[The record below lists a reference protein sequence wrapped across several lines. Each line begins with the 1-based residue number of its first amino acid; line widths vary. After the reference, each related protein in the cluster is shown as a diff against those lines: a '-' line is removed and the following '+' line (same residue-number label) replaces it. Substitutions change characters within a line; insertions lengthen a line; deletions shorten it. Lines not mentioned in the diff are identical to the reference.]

1 MMSARPVQSGRR
13 YAGSFV
19 VTGTGRA
26 TTMSD
31 SARALLVAGI
41 ALAIIL
47 TRLAL
52 AAVRA
57 DPSSA
62 ARLVA
67 ELRLAQFAA
76 MMLMLSAGAY
86 IGFALAQEWTT
97 GSGLDVALAVGFLAL
112 ASIAVTRDPRLA
124 LTLLALAF
132 AGHAGVDLLH
142 GAGMLPPESMPPW
155 YATACAVYDVGV
167 AGVCYF
173 PIVYR

>member
-1 MMSARPVQSGRR
+1 MDARPCGAGRR
-13 YAGSFV
+13 HASGFV
-19 VTGTGRA
+19 ITDPVVS
-26 TTMSD
+26 TTMTD
-31 SARALLVAGI
+31 SARALLVAGA

-47 TRLAL
+47 IRLAL

-57 DPSSA
+57 DPSSPV
-62 ARLVA
+62 RLVA

-76 MMLMLSAGAY
+76 MVLMLSAGAY
-86 IGFALAQEWTT
+86 IGFALAQESTT
-97 GSGLDVALAVGFLAL
+97 GSGLDVALAVGFLVV
-112 ASIAVTRDPRLA
+112 ASIAVTRDPRVA

-142 GAGMLPPESMPPW
+142 VAGMLPPESMPGW

>member
-1 MMSARPVQSGRR
+1 MTDG
-13 YAGSFV
+13 
-19 VTGTGRA
+19 
-26 TTMSD
+26 
-31 SARALLVAGI
+31 ARALLVAGI

-47 TRLAL
+47 VRLAA

-57 DPSSA
+57 DPDSP

-76 MMLMLSAGAY
+76 MMLALDAGTY
-86 IGFALAQEWTT
+86 VGFALAHESTA
-97 GSGLDVALAVGFLAL
+97 GSGIDVALAVGFLIA
-112 ASIAVTRDPRLA
+112 ASVAAARDPRLA

-132 AGHAGVDLLH
+132 AAHAGVNLLH
-142 GAGMLPPESMPPW
+142 GAGVLPSESMPPW